1 MILGASSSNEKDL
14 VRTISSKV
22 TFKDTE
28 EQERLLA
35 GLKWIG
41 IFSSE
46 TIIPR
51 GQSPSFF
58 FLSFFQ
64 SLEAQD
70 GWFCYKWFHAPLL
83 CSRNNLLRPLTSQ
96 RVSTNAG
103 GIGNPLDTLCATLE
117 KKMQFEEGER
127 DLVMLQVSSSAYRT
141 MSHFVS
147 QGMIKSRLRCGD
159 SPPYDIAPLDRFSL
173 FIMSKSNNTDIKNS
187 TSSRLSIKMARKR
200 QKHPRCAN
208 TALQWDQM
216 GIQLWQ
222 NSWVYHVE

>member
-1 MILGASSSNEKDL
+1 MGFLSDEEQSFLKEKIPWAEATQMILGASSSNEKDL
-14 VRTISSKV
+14 VRAISSKV

-58 FLSFFQ
+58 
-64 SLEAQD
+64 SLLFSVS
-70 GWFCYKWFHAPLL
+70 GGLRWMVLL
-83 CSRNNLLRPLTSQ
+83 QMVPRSSVVFPKQFPKATSQ

-159 SPPYDIAPLDRFSL
+159 SPPHDIAPLD
-173 FIMSKSNNTDIKNS
+173 
-187 TSSRLSIKMARKR
+187 
-200 QKHPRCAN
+200 
-208 TALQWDQM
+208 
-216 GIQLWQ
+216 
-222 NSWVYHVE
+222 

>member
-1 MILGASSSNEKDL
+1 MC
-14 VRTISSKV
+14 
-22 TFKDTE
+22 F
-28 EQERLLA
+28 
-35 GLKWIG
+35 
-41 IFSSE
+41 
-46 TIIPR
+46 
-51 GQSPSFF
+51 
-58 FLSFFQ
+58 
-64 SLEAQD
+64 
-70 GWFCYKWFHAPLL
+70 
-83 CSRNNLLRPLTSQ
+83 RNNLLWPLTSQ

-127 DLVMLQVSSSAYRT
+127 DLVMLQVSSPVHRT

-147 QGMIKSRLRCGD
+147 QRVIKSRLRCGD
-159 SPPYDIAPLDRFSL
+159 SPPHDAAPLDRFSL
-173 FIMSKSNNTDIKNS
+173 FTISKSNNTDIKNS